1 MYINRLQESS
11 FEQVMF
17 TLTKIEFVYG
27 VALAQSVAQLVA
39 RLKTKRE
46 SWIELLV
53 DAKICLRVSTSF

>member
-11 FEQVMF
+11 FEQIMF